1 VLMDCGGMLV
11 LRWCSVVD
19 VAGGE
24 LATTRPTSIDA

>member
-11 LRWCSVVD
+11 CEVVVD

-24 LATTRPTSIDA
+24 LATTRPTSTDA